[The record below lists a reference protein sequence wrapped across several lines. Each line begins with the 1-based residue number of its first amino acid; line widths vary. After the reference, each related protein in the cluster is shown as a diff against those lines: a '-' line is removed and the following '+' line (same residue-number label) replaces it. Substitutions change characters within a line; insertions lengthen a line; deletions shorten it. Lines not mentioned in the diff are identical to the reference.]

1 MSRFGPIVLKRP
13 RNQMLLTCLTWALG
27 VSTATDKHP
36 SICPFELGKSHQRKS
51 SKLCDEPQQLG
62 CGGQAS
68 KSRFH
73 SALDA
78 GRFCLQWESSCC
90 HEGCLGEGALGDGF
104 FRMISV
110 LAFYFFVFTPSKRD
124 VFPYKRHGLS
134 IPGWL
139 KNADASSAGMAR
151 WPRWVVDGGNFSAIV
166 ECPEMSR
173 SCVDL

>member
-51 SKLCDEPQQLG
+51 SKLCDVPQQLG

-104 FRMISV
+104 SNDFCACF
-110 LAFYFFVFTPSKRD
+110 LFFCFHSFKKCFPTNDMGFPSW
-124 VFPYKRHGLS
+124 VGLKMS
-134 IPGWL
+134 MLHQQEWQGGR
-139 KNADASSAGMAR
+139 AGSLME
-151 WPRWVVDGGNFSAIV
+151 AIFQQSLNV
-166 ECPEMSR
+166 QKCPE
-173 SCVDL
+173 VV

>member
-51 SKLCDEPQQLG
+51 SKLCDVPQQLG

-110 LAFYFFVFTPSKRD
+110 LAFYFFVSLLHKKGCVSLQTTWAFHP
-124 VFPYKRHGLS
+124 GLAKKCRCF
-134 IPGWL
+134 I
-139 KNADASSAGMAR
+139 
-151 WPRWVVDGGNFSAIV
+151 
-166 ECPEMSR
+166 SR
-173 SCVDL
+173 NGKVAALGR